1 MRYGVRQKLCVCTR
15 LARYR
20 HTELHTFLVAL
31 YTEGC
36 ARALCVH
43 TIDALSAYRTTYV
56 VGCIYTE
63 RLFFSVSWCSE
74 PSQPQRIT
82 SGLNRLCKSFVC
94 VHDWRVIGR
103 QNYVRFWLYTQR
115 AVQKLRE
122 CTRLAR
128 YRQTELLTFLA
139 VYTEGCTKASC
150 MYTIGALSAHRTT
163 YVFGCI
169 IHRGLYKSFVCARDW
184 HVYCIRNCVRFWLY
198 LYTEGRAFSSC
209 FFLRLSWHQLTPNHC
224 WTPVLGKK
232 KCC

>member
-115 AVQKLRE
+115 AVQKLCV
-122 CTRLAR
+122 CTQLAR
-128 YRQTELLTFLA
+128 YRHTELRTFL
-139 VYTEGCTKASC
+139 VVLYTEGCTKALC
-150 MYTIGALSAHRTT
+150 VHAIGTFT
-163 YVFGCI
+163 
-169 IHRGLYKSFVCARDW
+169 
-184 HVYCIRNCVRFWLY
+184 VYGIACVFWLY
-198 LYTEGRAFSSC
+198 LYTEGCAFSSC
-209 FFLRLSWHQLTPNHC
+209 FFLRQSWHQLTPNHC